1 MKSSD
6 SGTSSHPSS
15 WLRSVLEPVLVAG
28 PIFVTHGTVHLR
40 TLIELVEKVAH
51 AAHRSN
57 IDAEWLE
64 LLAHAMH
71 VDFDRVAA
79 DVIAKTEQVVD
90 DLLLA
95 DYAPLARQQQFRQRE
110 LACGHLDGLL
120 VVE

>member
-6 SGTSSHPSS
+6 NGTSSQRSS
-15 WLRSVLEPVLVAG
+15 WLRSVLEPG
-28 PIFVTHGTVHLR
+28 SIFGTRGTGHLR
-40 TLIELVEKVAH
+40 TLIELVEQVAH

-57 IDAEWLE
+57 IDTEWLE

-79 DVIAKTEQVVD
+79 DVVTEAEQMVD

-95 DYAPLARQQQFRQRE
+95 DYAPLARQQQFRQCE